1 MKFIDVSALDKHLKD
16 GMTIMVGGFLGV
28 GTPEILVDY
37 IVEKGY
43 KNITLIC
50 NDTAFP
56 DKGVGKMV
64 VNKQVGKIITSH
76 IGTNPETGRQMLAN
90 EVTVELVPQG
100 SLAEKVR
107 CGGVGLGGVLTPTGV
122 GTEVEAGK
130 TLVEVDGVEYLLEKP
145 LHADLALIYASVAD
159 EKGNLIYDGA
169 TKNFNPI
176 MAMAADTVIAQVAEV
191 VPVGTLN
198 PDAILTPH
206 ILVDYMVKGA

>member
-107 CGGVGLGGVLTPTGV
+107 CGGVGLGGILTPTGV